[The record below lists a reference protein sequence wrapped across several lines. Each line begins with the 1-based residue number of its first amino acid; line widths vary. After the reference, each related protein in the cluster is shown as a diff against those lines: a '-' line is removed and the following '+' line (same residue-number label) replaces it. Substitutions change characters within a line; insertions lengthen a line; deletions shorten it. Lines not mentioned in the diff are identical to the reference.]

1 MDNRLRNARLLAVA
15 ALALLLFNFPFL
27 ALFGAPALVAGVPV
41 LWVYLFAAWA
51 LVIALVRWIL
61 R

>member
-15 ALALLLFNFPFL
+15 ALALVLFNFPFL
-27 ALFGAPALVAGVPV
+27 ALVAGPTFVAGVPV
-41 LWVYLFAAWA
+41 LWAYLFAVWA
-51 LVIALVRWIL
+51 LIIALVGWIL

>member
-1 MDNRLRNARLLAVA
+1 MDDRLRNARLLAVA

-27 ALFGAPALVAGVPV
+27 ELFGVPMLVAGVPV
-41 LWVYLFAAWA
+41 LWAYLFAVWA
-51 LVIALVRWIL
+51 LVLVLVGWIL